1 MANQEAGENPIKSEG
16 DIVTC
21 RKLIRNAAVAAGFGM
36 TDVTRIV
43 TAVSE
48 LARNVYVHS
57 GSDGVMRWEILHQ
70 PGQIGIHLEFEDYG
84 KGIPDVDQA
93 MEVGFTTAGTMGMGL
108 SGVKRLMDDIN
119 IKSEVGV
126 GTTIT
131 VEKWGRAK

>member
-1 MANQEAGENPIKSEG
+1 MATQETGENPIQSEG

-21 RKLIRNAAVAAGFGM
+21 RKLVRNVASAAGFGM

-57 GSDGVMRWEILHQ
+57 GSHGVMRWEILYQ
-70 PGQIGIHLEFEDYG
+70 AGQVGIRLEFEDFG
-84 KGIPDVDQA
+84 KGIPDVTQA
-93 MEVGFTTAGTMGMGL
+93 LEAGFTTAGSMGMGL
-108 SGVKRLMDDIN
+108 SGVKRLMDSMDI
-119 IKSEVGV
+119 KTEVNV
-126 GTTIT
+126 GTTVT

>member
-1 MANQEAGENPIKSEG
+1 MATQETGENPIKSEG

-21 RKLIRNAAVAAGFGM
+21 RKLIRNAASAAGFGM

-57 GSDGVMRWEILHQ
+57 GSDGVMRWQILYES
-70 PGQIGIHLEFEDYG
+70 GQVGMHLEFEDFG
-84 KGIPDVDQA
+84 KGIPDITQA
-93 MEVGFTTAGTMGMGL
+93 LEAGFTTAGSMGMGL
-108 SGVKRLMDDIN
+108 SGVKRLMDIMDIKTEIN
-119 IKSEVGV
+119 V
-126 GTTIT
+126 GTTVI

>member
-1 MANQEAGENPIKSEG
+1 MATEETGEHPIKSEG

-21 RKLIRNAAVAAGFGM
+21 RKLIRTAAVAAGFGM

-57 GSDGVMRWEILHQ
+57 GSDGVMRWEILYQ
-70 PGQIGIHLEFEDYG
+70 SGKVGIQLEFEDYG

-108 SGVKRLMDDIN
+108 SGVKRLMDEMN
-119 IKSEVGV
+119 IKSEIGV

-131 VEKWGRAK
+131 IEKWGRAK

>member
-1 MANQEAGENPIKSEG
+1 MATQEVGENPIKSEG

-21 RKLIRNAAVAAGFGM
+21 RKLIRNAATSAGFGM

-48 LARNVYVHS
+48 LARNVYVHA
-57 GSDGVMRWEILHQ
+57 GSDGVMRWELLYQ
-70 PGQIGIHLEFEDYG
+70 PGQVGIRLEFEDYG
-84 KGIPDVDQA
+84 KGIPDVEQA
-93 MEVGFTTAGTMGMGL
+93 MEAGFTTAGSMGMGL
-108 SGVKRLMDDIN
+108 SGVKRLMDSMG

-131 VEKWGRAK
+131 IEKWGRAK